1 MDGKLRQMTA
11 LYLMKGEKMLLLYRI
26 GSRVVAP
33 SWCGIGGHLE
43 PEEIGDA
50 RAGVL
55 REVREEIGLTDGD
68 MENLTMRYVT
78 LRYTKGEIRCNF
90 YFFAELKDGVNL
102 SMYVEHL
109 AACAENE
116 IRGRLTAEPQPG
128 LLPVGKE
135 VPVAG
140 MVAAD
145 LGKGLLPQE
154 QAHPGK
160 FFPQQ
165 YGQMH
170 PQHRCK
176 QPSFRQAIGAA
187 YFWKALSSFLKSFPM
202 QKGRRMKE
210 KQN

>member
-102 SMYVEHL
+102 SMECPEGVLEW
-109 AACAENE
+109 
-116 IRGRLTAEPQPG
+116 
-128 LLPVGKE
+128 
-135 VPVAG
+135 VPVESVLDRNMPVTAKFMLEHYLREG
-140 MVAAD
+140 RYTNI
-145 LGKGLLPQE
+145 LYGGITTE
-154 QAHPGK
+154 TEAH
-160 FFPQQ
+160 FTA
-165 YGQMH
+165 M
-170 PQHRCK
+170 
-176 QPSFRQAIGAA
+176 
-187 YFWKALSSFLKSFPM
+187 
-202 QKGRRMKE
+202 E
-210 KQN
+210 

>member
-26 GSRVVAP
+26 GSQVVAP

-43 PEEIGDA
+43 PDEIGDA

-102 SMYVEHL
+102 SMECPEGVLEW
-109 AACAENE
+109 
-116 IRGRLTAEPQPG
+116 
-128 LLPVGKE
+128 
-135 VPVAG
+135 VPVESVLDRNMPVTAKFMLEHYLREG
-140 MVAAD
+140 RYTHI
-145 LGKGLLPQE
+145 LYGGITTE
-154 QAHPGK
+154 TEAH
-160 FFPQQ
+160 FTA
-165 YGQMH
+165 M
-170 PQHRCK
+170 
-176 QPSFRQAIGAA
+176 
-187 YFWKALSSFLKSFPM
+187 
-202 QKGRRMKE
+202 E
-210 KQN
+210 

>member
-68 MENLTMRYVT
+68 MENLTMRY
-78 LRYTKGEIRCNF
+78 TKGEIRCNF

-102 SMYVEHL
+102 SMECPEGVLEW
-109 AACAENE
+109 
-116 IRGRLTAEPQPG
+116 
-128 LLPVGKE
+128 
-135 VPVAG
+135 VPVESVLDRNMPVTAKFMLEHYLREG
-140 MVAAD
+140 RYTNI
-145 LGKGLLPQE
+145 LYGGITTE
-154 QAHPGK
+154 TEAH
-160 FFPQQ
+160 FTA
-165 YGQMH
+165 M
-170 PQHRCK
+170 
-176 QPSFRQAIGAA
+176 
-187 YFWKALSSFLKSFPM
+187 
-202 QKGRRMKE
+202 E
-210 KQN
+210 